1 MGMES
6 PDDIDRASIEEHSQ
20 RTVEQTALRKVR
32 RALDGIEEAEAAE
45 RRSLRKV
52 VILCVIL
59 ALVVAWL
66 FLGLTYSDRGI
77 PKQSPMQVPDKVPQ
91 KQ

>member
-1 MGMES
+1 MASEQ
-6 PDDIDRASIEEHSQ
+6 PNDIDRAGIQEHSQ

-32 RALDGIEEAEAAE
+32 KALDDIEEAEAAE

-59 ALVVAWL
+59 AVVVAWL
-66 FLGLTYSDRGI
+66 FLGLIYSDRGI
-77 PKQSPMQVPDKVPQ
+77 PKQSQMQVPDKVPQ